1 MKFKILSVPSNLLRY
16 LLKLKKTADPFA
28 IPLFHLFEF
37 ESNQGRQKARKFER
51 SHVMPPRSN
60 DFNPSVRPVGF
71 FPRFPYRGLA
81 KNLLATSCIPGERI
95 PGSAHNRASKDSREF
110 RAVAPSRRE
119 HSRFQLL
126 LRGGI
131 KKWAALWM

>member
-1 MKFKILSVPSNLLRY
+1 MKFKILSIPSNLLRY
-16 LLKLKKTADPFA
+16 LLKLKKNCGPVRYPSLSPFRIRIKSREA
-28 IPLFHLFEF
+28 KSAKVRAQSRHASSI
-37 ESNQGRQKARKFER
+37 ER
-51 SHVMPPRSN
+51 
-60 DFNPSVRPVGF
+60 FQSVRQAGRLFSP
-71 FPRFPYRGLA
+71 FPLSW
-81 KNLLATSCIPGERI
+81 LGEKSLGHKVYPRI